1 MEPVSNLE
9 IIHRLC
15 RMLDEA
21 QQIIRQQAEIL
32 AMHGIET
39 DTGQLEANRAQLL
52 QDIEKSI

>member
-1 MEPVSNLE
+1 
-9 IIHRLC
+9 
-15 RMLDEA
+15 MLDEA